1 MTFFTQLYQQVLR
14 DPPFFEETWE
24 SKTSARNLVFLDNQF
39 HYIQVEHSV
48 LKSNKKVSLAIFHTV
63 LKLEFAKFTNNQSG
77 FLFGNE
83 TFLSDFQPWWT
94 SILRWYYYLVSV
106 IIFFCENTPWLR
118 SHFTTP
124 SWHIVGKVCPINN
137 LETLDAQYQNWLY
150 PLSTLT
156 ITFHISNIWKTCLK
170 LKQTCYSAWKCF
182 FLRSVF
188 PRPILEIRI
197 LFQSHREKK
206 CPIKSS
212 SFLCPIGH
220 GPSPF

>member
-39 HYIQVEHSV
+39 HYIQLEHSV

-106 IIFFCENTPWLR
+106 IIFFLW
-118 SHFTTP
+118 
-124 SWHIVGKVCPINN
+124 K
-137 LETLDAQYQNWLY
+137 Y
-150 PLSTLT
+150 PLAKKPFYHTILAYCWQSVSNQQPRDSWCSISKLTLP
-156 ITFHISNIWKTCLK
+156 FEYLNHYLSYFQHMENLLENEANMLFSLK
-170 LKQTCYSAWKCF
+170 VF
-182 FLRSVF
+182 FSQVSF
-188 PRPILEIRI
+188 P
-197 LFQSHREKK
+197 
-206 CPIKSS
+206 
-212 SFLCPIGH
+212 
-220 GPSPF
+220 